1 MTTNQPHDPSPIQRA
16 TREPAPS
23 GAGRLARF
31 PDGSYRV
38 TFVRSYDRPASELWL
53 AVTEPPGL
61 DAWYPTK
68 LRHEG
73 VVGTAIVETFEA
85 GEGEPPIEASPGTL
99 TAYEPP
105 HLFEVT
111 VQGPSESE
119 YPGELGRQV
128 IRMRVTS
135 IGSAIGSEEPTRST
149 LVFEHDVETL
159 PTAVAVLPG
168 WHWCLESLAAHLG
181 HQGDTSK
188 EHHDRLRAWYQTAYA

>member
-1 MTTNQPHDPSPIQRA
+1 MPPSHPPAPVRPN
-16 TREPAPS
+16 TPEPTPS
-23 GAGRLARF
+23 GAGDLARF
-31 PDGSYRV
+31 PDGGYRV
-38 TFVRSYDRPASELWL
+38 TFTRSFDRPASELWL

-85 GEGEPPIEASPGTL
+85 GEGEPPIEPPPGTL
-99 TAYEPP
+99 SAYDPP
-105 HLFEVT
+105 RLFEVT
-111 VQGPSESE
+111 VEGPSESE

-128 IRMRVTS
+128 IRMRVKPDDS
-135 IGSAIGSEEPTRST
+135 RST

-168 WHWCLESLAAHLG
+168 WHWCLEFLAAYLG
-181 HQGDTSK
+181 QQADTST
-188 EHHDRLRAWYQTAYA
+188 EHHDRLREWYQAAYA